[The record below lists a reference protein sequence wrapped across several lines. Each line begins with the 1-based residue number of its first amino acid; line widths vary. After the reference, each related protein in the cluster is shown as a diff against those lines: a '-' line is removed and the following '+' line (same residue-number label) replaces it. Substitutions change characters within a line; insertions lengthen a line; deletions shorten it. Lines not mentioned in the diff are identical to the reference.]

1 MVQYVPWYLKRS
13 PPIFCGICIPVYTGI
28 WPARKFVLIIGAILF
43 AIGIMLLLGLL
54 LTCIAVEC
62 SVVAGALLPFALVL
76 IIAGLLI
83 LHCGWAAHL
92 LERGYG
98 GAYGETTTTTTTT
111 TRTKRSAGGGPEE
124 DDDLQIFETIE
135 GIQPQQEIKQG
146 FWQFEE
152 RSAWQSVANP
162 YPIQYTL
169 KPVVERQPYV

>member
-13 PPIFCGICIPVYTGI
+13 PPIFCGICLPVYNGV

-62 SVVAGALLPFALVL
+62 SIVAGALLPFALVL

-83 LHCGWAAHL
+83 IHCGWAAHL
-92 LERGYG
+92 LEYG
-98 GAYGETTTTTTTT
+98 HGGHLGETTTTTTS
-111 TRTKRSAGGGPEE
+111 RTKRSADGGPNE
-124 DDDLQIFETIE
+124 DEDLPIFETIE
-135 GIQPQQEIKQG
+135 GQQPQQEIKQG

-152 RSAWQSVANP
+152 KSAWQSVANP
-162 YPIQYTL
+162 YPIQYSL
-169 KPVVERQPYV
+169 KPVVDRQPYI